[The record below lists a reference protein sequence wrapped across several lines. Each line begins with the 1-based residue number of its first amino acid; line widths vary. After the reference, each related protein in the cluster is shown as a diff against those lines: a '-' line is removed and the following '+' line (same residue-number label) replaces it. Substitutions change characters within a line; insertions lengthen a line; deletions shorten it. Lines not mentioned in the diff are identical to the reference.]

1 MPDSPATYLHLA
13 GRTGRQGRDGR
24 VISVLSPFE
33 ARDVGKITRQLG
45 ISIKQDVEIALSM
58 AESRQKR
65 ADEDAAAATAAA
77 PEEVVQDED
86 EGQSGLWETGL

>member
-1 MPDSPATYLHLA
+1 MACRTNLKKEKRLRNRINAFRFKKGGFGKSRFRAGPDYSA
-13 GRTGRQGRDGR
+13 
-24 VISVLSPFE
+24 
-33 ARDVGKITRQLG
+33 
-45 ISIKQDVEIALSM
+45 M
-58 AESRQKR
+58 QKR